1 MLKTF
6 DLVNKTSSSLGIFIF
21 LTMSIIFII
30 LTFIILKFNWNFITK
45 FIKQSNRIFTLFK
58 ISLIIQ
64 ICLSLLLVLLNSQI
78 ILVHYYSII
87 ILMISLLG
95 SYSLSFFIL
104 FFLTYKFLRWFS
116 IKKNYGM
123 LFYSLAFGTIFL
135 ASLSKLGFTEFMMML
150 KPQII
155 FPMTIGSSIY
165 IPVGSIQGVLN
176 DLFLILSILSFVF
189 SWIASAIMLKEYSN
203 KLGQLKYWII
213 VSIPLFFYIAQFFV
227 LTNSQIIFQLTS
239 NLTSLSITLT
249 TIFIF
254 SNLIGG
260 LLFGIPFWTIAK
272 TIDNSA
278 IKTSMTIA
286 GFGFVFIFLT
296 NQAHGIVVSP
306 YPPYGI
312 ITSLYFGLSSFLLM
326 VGFYCSA
333 IYMSENQ
340 DIRRLIKKD
349 LLKYDLLSQMSNRF
363 IEDRTINYINQIT
376 KSTKHELFTN
386 YNELF
391 LKDEDIKHYVKS
403 VINEISRNEED
414 DNSKNKKNEV

>member
-1 MLKTF
+1 
-6 DLVNKTSSSLGIFIF
+6 
-21 LTMSIIFII
+21 
-30 LTFIILKFNWNFITK
+30 
-45 FIKQSNRIFTLFK
+45 
-58 ISLIIQ
+58 
-64 ICLSLLLVLLNSQI
+64 
-78 ILVHYYSII
+78 
-87 ILMISLLG
+87 
-95 SYSLSFFIL
+95 
-104 FFLTYKFLRWFS
+104 
-116 IKKNYGM
+116 
-123 LFYSLAFGTIFL
+123 
-135 ASLSKLGFTEFMMML
+135 
-150 KPQII
+150 
-155 FPMTIGSSIY
+155 
-165 IPVGSIQGVLN
+165 
-176 DLFLILSILSFVF
+176 
-189 SWIASAIMLKEYSN
+189 MLKEYSN

-227 LTNSQIIFQLTS
+227 LINSQIIFQLTS

-272 TIDNSA
+272 TIQNSA

-296 NQAHGIVVSP
+296 NQVHGIVVTP

-340 DIRRLIKKD
+340 DIRRLIRKD
-349 LLKYDLLSQMSNRF
+349 ILKYDLLSQMSNRF

-403 VINEISRNEED
+403 VINEISRNKED
-414 DNSKNKKNEV
+414 YNSKNKKNEG

>member
-6 DLVNKTSSSLGIFIF
+6 DLVNKTSSSFGISVF
-21 LTMSIIFII
+21 LAISITYII
-30 LTFIILKFNWNFITK
+30 LTSIILKSNWDFITK
-45 FIKQSNRIFTLFK
+45 FIKKSNRIFTLFK
-58 ISLIIQ
+58 ISLSIQ
-64 ICLSLLLVLLNSQI
+64 ISLSLLIILLNFQI
-78 ILVHYYSII
+78 IFLHYYSIN
-87 ILMISLLG
+87 ILMICLLA

-104 FFLTYKFLRWFS
+104 FFLTYKFLHWFN
-116 IKKNYGM
+116 IKKNYVM

-135 ASLSKLGFTEFMMML
+135 ESIFKLGFTEFMMIL

-155 FPMTIGSSIY
+155 FPMTIGSSVY
-165 IPVGSIQGVLN
+165 IPAGSIQGFLN
-176 DLFLILSILSFVF
+176 DLFSILSILSFLF
-189 SWIASAIMLKEYSN
+189 SWIASGIMLKEYSI
-203 KLGQLKYWII
+203 KVGQLKYWII
-213 VSIPLFFYIAQFFV
+213 VSIPLIFYIGQFFV
-227 LTNSQIIFQLTS
+227 QFNSEIIFQLTS
-239 NLTSLSITLT
+239 NLTSFSITLT
-249 TIFIF
+249 IIFIF

-272 TIDNSA
+272 TIQNSV
-278 IKTSMTIA
+278 IRTTMTIA
-286 GFGFVFIFLT
+286 GFGFVFLFLT

-333 IYMSENQ
+333 FYMSENQ
-340 DIRRLIKKD
+340 NIRRLIRKD
-349 LLKYDLLSQMSNRF
+349 ILKYDLLSQMSDRF
-363 IEDRTINYINQIT
+363 IEDKTINYINQIN

-403 VINEISRNEED
+403 VIDEISMNREEHHD
-414 DNSKNKKNEV
+414 RENDKN

>member
-6 DLVNKTSSSLGIFIF
+6 DLVNKTSSSFGISIF
-21 LTMSIIFII
+21 LTISISFII
-30 LTFIILKFNWNFITK
+30 LTSIILKSNWNFITK
-45 FIKQSNRIFTLFK
+45 FIKKSNRIFTLFK
-58 ISLIIQ
+58 ISLVIQ
-64 ICLSLLLVLLNSQI
+64 ICLYLLIVLLNSQI
-78 ILVHYYSII
+78 IFLHYYSMN
-87 ILMISLLG
+87 ILMVSLFG

-104 FFLTYKFLRWFS
+104 FFLTYKFLQWFS
-116 IKKNYGM
+116 IKKNYVM
-123 LFYSLAFGTIFL
+123 LFYSLAFGTLFLESIF
-135 ASLSKLGFTEFMMML
+135 KLGFTEIMMIL

-155 FPMTIGSSIY
+155 FPMTIGSSIF
-165 IPVGSIQGVLN
+165 IPEGSIQEFFN
-176 DLFLILSILSFVF
+176 DLFSILSILSFVF

-213 VSIPLFFYIAQFFV
+213 VSIPLIFYIGQYFV
-227 LTNSQIIFQLTS
+227 QINSEIIFQLTS
-239 NLTSLSITLT
+239 NITSFIITLT
-249 TIFIF
+249 IIFIF

-272 TIDNSA
+272 TIQNSA
-278 IKTSMTIA
+278 IKNSMTIA
-286 GFGFVFIFLT
+286 GFGFVFLFLT

-340 DIRRLIKKD
+340 DIRRLVRKD
-349 LLKYDLLSQMSNRF
+349 ILKFNLLSQMSNRF
-363 IEDRTINYINQIT
+363 IEDRTINYINQIN

-403 VINEISRNEED
+403 VINEIKMNKEDGDGKNERNE
-414 DNSKNKKNEV
+414 K

>member
-6 DLVNKTSSSLGIFIF
+6 DLVNKTSSSFGISIF
-21 LTMSIIFII
+21 LTISISFII
-30 LTFIILKFNWNFITK
+30 LTSIILKSNWNFITK
-45 FIKQSNRIFTLFK
+45 FIKKSNRIFTLFK
-58 ISLIIQ
+58 ISLVIQ
-64 ICLSLLLVLLNSQI
+64 ICLYLLIVLLNSQI
-78 ILVHYYSII
+78 IFLHYYSMN
-87 ILMISLLG
+87 ILMVSLFG

-104 FFLTYKFLRWFS
+104 FFLTYKFLQWFS
-116 IKKNYGM
+116 IKKNYVM
-123 LFYSLAFGTIFL
+123 LFYSLAFGTLLLESIF
-135 ASLSKLGFTEFMMML
+135 KLGFTEIMMIL

-155 FPMTIGSSIY
+155 FPMTIGSSIF
-165 IPVGSIQGVLN
+165 IPEGSIQEFLN
-176 DLFLILSILSFVF
+176 DLFSILSILSFVF

-213 VSIPLFFYIAQFFV
+213 VSIPLIFYIGQYFV
-227 LTNSQIIFQLTS
+227 QINSEIIFQLTS
-239 NLTSLSITLT
+239 NITSFIITLT
-249 TIFIF
+249 IIFIF

-272 TIDNSA
+272 TIQNSA

-286 GFGFVFIFLT
+286 GFGFVFLFLT

-340 DIRRLIKKD
+340 DIRRLIRKD
-349 LLKYDLLSQMSNRF
+349 ILKFNLLSQMSNRF
-363 IEDRTINYINQIT
+363 IEDRTINYINQIN

-403 VINEISRNEED
+403 VINEIKMNKEDGDGKNERNE
-414 DNSKNKKNEV
+414 K

>member
-1 MLKTF
+1 
-6 DLVNKTSSSLGIFIF
+6 
-21 LTMSIIFII
+21 
-30 LTFIILKFNWNFITK
+30 
-45 FIKQSNRIFTLFK
+45 
-58 ISLIIQ
+58 
-64 ICLSLLLVLLNSQI
+64 
-78 ILVHYYSII
+78 
-87 ILMISLLG
+87 
-95 SYSLSFFIL
+95 
-104 FFLTYKFLRWFS
+104 
-116 IKKNYGM
+116 M

-135 ASLSKLGFTEFMMML
+135 ASISKLGFTEFMMML

-165 IPVGSIQGVLN
+165 IPVGSIQGLLN
-176 DLFLILSILSFVF
+176 DLFSILSILSFVF

-203 KLGQLKYWII
+203 KLGQFKYWII

-227 LTNSQIIFQLTS
+227 LINSQIIFQLTS
-239 NLTSLSITLT
+239 NLTSLSIILT

-272 TIDNSA
+272 TIQNSA

-296 NQAHGIVVSP
+296 NQAHGIVVTP

-340 DIRRLIKKD
+340 DIRRLIRKD
-349 LLKYDLLSQMSNRF
+349 ILKYDLLSQMS
-363 IEDRTINYINQIT
+363 QIG
-376 KSTKHELFTN
+376 L
-386 YNELF
+386 
-391 LKDEDIKHYVKS
+391 
-403 VINEISRNEED
+403 
-414 DNSKNKKNEV
+414 

>member
-6 DLVNKTSSSLGIFIF
+6 DLVNKTSSSFGISVF
-21 LTMSIIFII
+21 LVISITYII
-30 LTFIILKFNWNFITK
+30 LTSITLKSNWNFITK
-45 FIKQSNRIFTLFK
+45 FIKKSNRIFTLFK
-58 ISLIIQ
+58 ISLSIQ
-64 ICLSLLLVLLNSQI
+64 ICLSLLIILLNFQI
-78 ILVHYYSII
+78 IFLHSYSIN
-87 ILMISLLG
+87 ILMISLLA

-104 FFLTYKFLRWFS
+104 FFLTYKFLHWFN
-116 IKKNYGM
+116 IKKNYVM

-135 ASLSKLGFTEFMMML
+135 ESIFKLGFTEFMMML

-155 FPMTIGSSIY
+155 FPMTIGSSVY
-165 IPVGSIQGVLN
+165 IPAGSIQGFLN
-176 DLFLILSILSFVF
+176 DLFSILSILSFVF
-189 SWIASAIMLKEYSN
+189 SWIASAIMLKDYSN
-203 KLGQLKYWII
+203 KVGQLKYWII
-213 VSIPLFFYIAQFFV
+213 VSIPLIFYIGQFFV
-227 LTNSQIIFQLTS
+227 QGNSEIIFQLTS
-239 NLTSLSITLT
+239 NLTSFSITLT
-249 TIFIF
+249 IIFIF

-272 TIDNSA
+272 TIQNSV
-278 IKTSMTIA
+278 IRTTMTIA
-286 GFGFVFIFLT
+286 GFGFVFLFLT

-333 IYMSENQ
+333 LYMSENQ
-340 DIRRLIKKD
+340 DIRRVIRKD
-349 LLKYDLLSQMSNRF
+349 ILKYDLLSQMTDRF
-363 IEDRTINYINQIT
+363 LEDRTINYINQIN

-403 VINEISRNEED
+403 VIDEISMNREEHYD
-414 DNSKNKKNEV
+414 RENDKN

>member
-6 DLVNKTSSSLGIFIF
+6 DLVNKTSSSFGIYIF
-21 LTMSIIFII
+21 LTMSITFLI
-30 LTFIILKFNWNFITK
+30 LTSIILKFTWSFITK
-45 FIKQSNRIFTLFK
+45 FIKKSNRIFILFK

-64 ICLSLLLVLLNSQI
+64 ICLNILLVPLNSQI
-78 ILVHYYSII
+78 IFLHYYSIS
-87 ILMISLLG
+87 ILMISLFG

-104 FFLTYKFLRWFS
+104 FFLTYKFLHWFS
-116 IKKNYGM
+116 IKKNYIM
-123 LFYSLAFGTIFL
+123 LFYSLAFGTIL
-135 ASLSKLGFTEFMMML
+135 LESISKLAFTEFMMML

-165 IPVGSIQGVLN
+165 IPYGSIQGFLN
-176 DLFLILSILSFVF
+176 DLFSILSIFSFVF

-213 VSIPLFFYIAQFFV
+213 ISIPLIFYIGQFFV
-227 LTNSQIIFQLTS
+227 LANSQIIFQLTS

-249 TIFIF
+249 IIFIL
-254 SNLIGG
+254 SNLIGS

-272 TIDNSA
+272 TIQNSV
-278 IKTSMTIA
+278 IRTSMTIA
-286 GFGFVFIFLT
+286 GFGFVFLFLT
-296 NQAHGIVVSP
+296 NQAHGIIVSP
-306 YPPYGI
+306 YPPYGF

-333 IYMSENQ
+333 LYMSENQ
-340 DIRRLIKKD
+340 DIRRLIRKD
-349 LLKYDLLSQMSNRF
+349 ILKYDLLSQMSNRF
-363 IEDRTINYINQIT
+363 IEDKTMNYINQIN
-376 KSTKHELFTN
+376 KSAKHELFTN

-403 VINEISRNEED
+403 VINEIHMNKED
-414 DNSKNKKNEV
+414 G

>member
-45 FIKQSNRIFTLFK
+45 FIKKSNRIFILFK
-58 ISLIIQ
+58 ISLIMQ
-64 ICLSLLLVLLNSQI
+64 ICLSILLVLLNSQI
-78 ILVHYYSII
+78 IFLHYYSIN

-296 NQAHGIVVSP
+296 NQAHGIVVTP

>member
-6 DLVNKTSSSLGIFIF
+6 DLVNKTSSSFGISVF
-21 LTMSIIFII
+21 LVISITYII
-30 LTFIILKFNWNFITK
+30 LTSIILKSNWNFITK
-45 FIKQSNRIFTLFK
+45 FIKKSNRIFTLFK
-58 ISLIIQ
+58 ISLSIQ
-64 ICLSLLLVLLNSQI
+64 ICLSLLIILLNFQI
-78 ILVHYYSII
+78 IFLHYYSIN
-87 ILMISLLG
+87 ILMICLLA

-104 FFLTYKFLRWFS
+104 FFLTYKFLHWFN
-116 IKKNYGM
+116 IKKNYVM

-135 ASLSKLGFTEFMMML
+135 ESIFKLGFTEFMMIL

-155 FPMTIGSSIY
+155 FPMTIGSSVY
-165 IPVGSIQGVLN
+165 IPAGSIQGFLN
-176 DLFLILSILSFVF
+176 DLFSILSILSFLF

-203 KLGQLKYWII
+203 KVGQLKYWII
-213 VSIPLFFYIAQFFV
+213 VSIPLIFYIGQFFV
-227 LTNSQIIFQLTS
+227 QINSEIIFQLTS
-239 NLTSLSITLT
+239 NLTSFSITLT
-249 TIFIF
+249 IIFIF

-272 TIDNSA
+272 TIQNSV
-278 IKTSMTIA
+278 IRTTMTIA
-286 GFGFVFIFLT
+286 GFGFVFLFLT

-333 IYMSENQ
+333 FYMSENQ
-340 DIRRLIKKD
+340 NIRRLIRKD
-349 LLKYDLLSQMSNRF
+349 ILKYDLLSQMSDRF
-363 IEDRTINYINQIT
+363 IEDKTINYINQIN

-403 VINEISRNEED
+403 VIDEISMNREEHHD
-414 DNSKNKKNEV
+414 RENDKN